1 MIKRSF
7 FSLGKP
13 GLRHHLVSAA
23 SGVKEV
29 GLPSQVRL
37 LVKGCDMGAIRLKV
51 GSGVLTGQKVVLSG
65 DADDYVLSTVTGTVS
80 GISEYRGY
88 MNESYAA
95 IAIDVSGEDE
105 VDGATVSALVEPGF
119 DVAAAYL
126 SCLPGESDF
135 SSFL

>member
-65 DADDYVLSTVTGTVS
+65 DADDYVLSTVTGTELLTCLASVMTSSVWLPLGTRVELICAVHSSPVLVS
-80 GISEYRGY
+80 S
-88 MNESYAA
+88 
-95 IAIDVSGEDE
+95 VQ
-105 VDGATVSALVEPGF
+105 GAPPRPT
-119 DVAAAYL
+119 
-126 SCLPGESDF
+126 
-135 SSFL
+135 